1 MSNNENTGNW
11 PKLMTCEQAGEYTN
25 TSERMMRRLA
35 SERRIEIVKVGKHVR
50 IDRATLDQYL
60 SNNTR
65 RAV

>member
-1 MSNNENTGNW
+1 MSNTENTGNW

-35 SERRIEIVKVGKHVR
+35 AERRIEIVKVGKHVR
-50 IDRATLDQYL
+50 IDRATLDQWL
-60 SNNTR
+60 TANTR

>member
-35 SERRIEIVKVGKHVR
+35 ADRRIEIVKVGRHVR
-50 IDRATLDQYL
+50 IDRATLDQWL
-60 SNNTR
+60 TANTR

>member
-1 MSNNENTGNW
+1 MSTTENTGHW

-35 SERRIEIVKVGKHVR
+35 AERRIEIVKVGRHVR
-50 IDRATLDQYL
+50 IDRATLDQWL
-60 SNNTR
+60 TANTR